1 MQEAKMDQEKKY
13 DYDFIMELENNN
25 AELLNLLKNKDPE
38 SYDLP
43 EKTKMNILFL
53 TLKKNQELADKL
65 ARQYRKVI
73 IKAYSYFYKE
83 INK

>member
-1 MQEAKMDQEKKY
+1 MEPEKKY

-25 AELLNLLKNKDPE
+25 VELMYLLKNKDPE
-38 SYDLP
+38 SFELL

-53 TLKKNQELADKL
+53 SLKKNHELADKL